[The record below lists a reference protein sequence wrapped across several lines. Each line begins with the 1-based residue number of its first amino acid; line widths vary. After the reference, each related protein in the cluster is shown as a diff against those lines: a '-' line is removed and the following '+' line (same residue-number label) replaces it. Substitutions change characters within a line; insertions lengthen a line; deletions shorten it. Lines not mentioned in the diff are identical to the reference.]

1 VPLTLLVLGRRKR
14 QEANAEVFQA
24 LMQEVITFPVI
35 PGDDGNV
42 IIAPRRRGGVHIH
55 GVTLP
60 GGRDD
65 DRQ

>member
-42 IIAPRRRGGVHIH
+42 IVHIH